1 MTRFESLVELIRRRV
16 GIDLSQ
22 TRDVGSLERFVDARV
37 KALGLQGAPE
47 YVDLL
52 EQQTALGP
60 ELTRVITAV
69 TNPHTF
75 FFRDETQF
83 RAAAAL
89 LARLRG
95 EAGPFTVWSA
105 GCATGEEPYTL
116 AMICV
121 EQGLDVHVLATDINR
136 ESLDIA
142 REGRFKEWSLRR
154 CPRPFV
160 ERYFTREAGD
170 TFRVAE
176 AIRARVAFE
185 RHNLVDDA
193 FPSPA
198 TAASS
203 QLPRAADGT
212 SRWDCIFCRN
222 VLMYFH
228 KPAAQRVI
236 EGFARSLE
244 PEGWLFLSTSEH
256 LRGLLWAF
264 QLEEVEGTFAF
275 RLGRAPRQPGPA
287 AALRDSQANLAAARQ
302 RGTPSWGVPAVGAT
316 EAALRDSQLRDS
328 QLRDSQTNLAAAR
341 SRPGTPSR
349 GAPAVNV
356 QIESTRQGSSG
367 REQTLQ
373 FRFEIV
379 QREPARTGRPGPGRE
394 LDLYSQALAAL
405 GSGDLPGARAL
416 LQQWIGANP
425 EHTAARIT
433 LGNLLLRA
441 HDLDGALAV
450 YEKARERDPLLPEIH
465 YLQGV
470 VYRKLGD
477 LTRAIQSF
485 RHALFLDP
493 RFWSA
498 AFMLAGAQ
506 GRAGNVELQQRDLRR
521 TLELLEGGEA
531 AAVFSSYVEGMKDVC
546 ISPDEALR
554 HCRRELGLSR

>member
-1 MTRFESLVELIRRRV
+1 MKRFEALVDLIRRRI

-22 TRDVGSLERFVDARV
+22 TRDMGSLERFVDARV
-37 KALGLQGAPE
+37 RALELRGASE

-52 EQQTALGP
+52 EQQTVVGP

-83 RAAAAL
+83 RAARTL

-95 EAGPFTVWSA
+95 GAGPVTVWSA

-116 AMICV
+116 AMICTDM
-121 EQGLDVHVLATDINR
+121 GLDARVLATDINR

-170 TFRVAE
+170 TYRVAE
-176 AIRARVAFE
+176 PIRRRVTFE
-185 RHNLVDDA
+185 RHNLVEDA
-193 FPSPA
+193 FPTPSSIALSRLPA
-198 TAASS
+198 GA
-203 QLPRAADGT
+203 
-212 SRWDCIFCRN
+212 SRWDCVFCRN

-228 KPAAQRVI
+228 RPAAQRVL

-244 PEGWLFLSTSEH
+244 PDGWLFLSTSEH
-256 LRGLLWAF
+256 LRGLLGQF
-264 QLEEVEGTFAF
+264 QMEEVEGTFAF
-275 RLGRAPRQPGPA
+275 RIGRPQRAA
-287 AALRDSQANLAAARQ
+287 ETSAALRDSSPDLAAARQ
-302 RGTPSWGVPAVGAT
+302 RAATPAWGVSAAGAQADPKLRESQVDLSASRLRAGTPPH
-316 EAALRDSQLRDS
+316 
-328 QLRDSQTNLAAAR
+328 
-341 SRPGTPSR
+341 
-349 GAPAVNV
+349 GAPAAGLL
-356 QIESTRQGSSG
+356 IESTRPVSSG

-379 QREPARTGRPGPGRE
+379 QREPARTKPTAAGRE
-394 LDLYSQALAAL
+394 PDLYSQALAAL
-405 GSGDLPGARAL
+405 GAGELPRAREL
-416 LQQWIGANP
+416 LERWIESNP
-425 EHTAARIT
+425 EHTVARIT
-433 LGNLLLRA
+433 LGNLYLRA
-441 HDLDGALAV
+441 HDLDGALAA
-450 YEKARERDPLLPEIH
+450 YERARQLDPLLPEIH

-477 LTRAIQSF
+477 LTRAIHSF

-493 RFWSA
+493 RFWCA

-506 GRAGNVELQQRDLRR
+506 GRVGNVERQQRGLRH
-521 TLELLEGGEA
+521 TLDLLEAGGA
-531 AAVFSSYVEGMKDVC
+531 SNAFSSHVDGMKDVC
-546 ISPDEALR
+546 ISPEEALR
-554 HCRRELGLSR
+554 HCRRELGMSR